1 MTKKLKEED
10 LFDVKLEKSYGL
22 NFSTNLK
29 FIYLKIAI
37 IVIKA
42 TIKITTT
49 MNNLQKQSLEYAD
62 AQASREIQAFLDEK
76 SSQEGK
82 PQPKNKPDEVDSKNL
97 ESKEIDVKKGH
108 AIEKELE
115 KIVSSGKKEILLEE
129 LKQLAPESYEVIFS
143 NYKKGEQNGIETT
156 RYNVLEKENEFSAS
170 LFNCDLP
177 SLVMSK

>member
-1 MTKKLKEED
+1 MEKLQYEKLLEQNKINLSDLPAQAQVAIKEVKKKMLG
-10 LFDVKLEKSYGL
+10 VNMREKSGK
-22 NFSTNLK
+22 NIS
-29 FIYLKIAI
+29 AS
-37 IVIKA
+37 
-42 TIKITTT
+42 
-49 MNNLQKQSLEYAD
+49 QKQSLEYAD

-156 RYNVLEKENEFSAS
+156 RYNVLEKENEPEKF
-170 LFNCDLP
+170 
-177 SLVMSK
+177 VVSKI